1 MLHANGTGETALH
14 LAVKHGHLEAVSL
27 LCQTE
32 GACNKA
38 DDWGLTP
45 LHVAATTTSVEIVRT
60 LMLGKVSILSSSQL
74 QSLGL
79 QGKHKATCCENL
91 ASHCTGK
98 LPHQLIAFSH
108 FLTLNL
114 YQKKPAAARFATP

>member
-1 MLHANGTGETALH
+1 MQGADVLHANGTGETALH

-45 LHVAATTTSVEIVRT
+45 LHVAAKATNVSIVRS
-60 LMLGKVSILSSSQL
+60 LMLGKVSIASFSQSQ
-74 QSLGL
+74 QSRG
-79 QGKHKATCCENL
+79 
-91 ASHCTGK
+91 
-98 LPHQLIAFSH
+98 
-108 FLTLNL
+108 
-114 YQKKPAAARFATP
+114 